1 MNEYGRGGEHLAGD
15 GAELALGVLTGRE
28 RARAIEHLQQCGQ
41 CRARVHRMT
50 LTSDDLLDLLP
61 GQQPPPG
68 FSAGVTDRL
77 RRARKTSRRPRPSRL
92 LAAAAALVLVA
103 AAGLAGWGLRAVP
116 RSPGS
121 AGTSAQ
127 GALRKAMLIT
137 PTRQDAGSVY
147 LHRGSPT
154 WMFTAIDLDRAD
166 QTVICQLIDQ
176 AGRVITVGSFR
187 LVAGDGYWGSP
198 EPDQATA
205 ITSARLITTSGTL
218 LASGTFPRGR

>member
-50 LTSDDLLDLLP
+50 LTSDDLLNLLP

-68 FSAGVTDRL
+68 FSAEVTDRL

-92 LAAAAALVLVA
+92 LAAAAALVLM
-103 AAGLAGWGLRAVP
+103 AGLAGWGLRAAP
-116 RSPGS
+116 HRPDS

-127 GALRKAMLIT
+127 AALRTAMLIT
-137 PTRQDAGSVY
+137 PTRQDIGSVY

-166 QTVICQLIDQ
+166 QTVVCQLIDQ

-187 LVAGDGYWGSP
+187 LVGGDGYWGSP
-198 EPDQATA
+198 EPDQASA

-218 LASGTFPRGR
+218 VASATFSPGR

>member
-15 GAELALGVLTGRE
+15 GAELALGALTGRE

-50 LTSDDLLDLLP
+50 LTSDDLLSLLP

-77 RRARKTSRRPRPSRL
+77 RRARKAPRRPRPSRL
-92 LAAAAALVLVA
+92 LAAAAAVVLV
-103 AAGLAGWGLRAVP
+103 AAGLAGWGLRAAP
-116 RSPGS
+116 RGAGP

-127 GALRKAMLIT
+127 AALRTAALIT
-137 PTRQDAGSVY
+137 PTRQDIGSVY

-166 QTVICQLIDQ
+166 QTIVCQLIDQ

-187 LVAGDGYWGSP
+187 LVGGDGYWGSP

-218 LASGTFPRGR
+218 LASATFTRGR

>member
-92 LAAAAALVLVA
+92 LAAAAALVLVVV
-103 AAGLAGWGLRAVP
+103 AGMAGWGLRAAP
-116 RSPGS
+116 RRPGP
-121 AGTSAQ
+121 AGTSA
-127 GALRKAMLIT
+127 LRTAMLVT
-137 PTRQDAGSVY
+137 PTRQDVGSVY

-154 WMFTAIDLDRAD
+154 WMFAAIDLDKAD
-166 QTVICQLIDQ
+166 QTIVCQLIDQ
-176 AGRVITVGSFR
+176 AGRVITIGSFR
-187 LVAGDGYWGSP
+187 LVGGDGYWGSP

-205 ITSARLITTSGTL
+205 ITSARLITTSGAL
-218 LASGTFPRGR
+218 LASATFPRGR